1 MYDIAII
8 GAGAAGLTAAIF
20 ARRTA
25 PDARIV
31 LLDGAPRIG
40 AKILISGGG
49 RCNVTHDVVTPDDFN
64 GNRNAIAKVLR
75 TFTVE
80 QTIAWFGE
88 MGVTM
93 KREETGKLFPT
104 TDRART
110 VLEALLAAC
119 DGVEIRTNSRVTSC
133 EFGVRWPQP
142 PLSYTTEEGGH
153 HPPKAAAAATALQ
166 TTAGELFARRVIL
179 ATGGRSVPKT
189 GSDGS
194 GYALAR
200 SLGHTVGEV
209 FPALVPLVLED
220 GHWMTKLSGT
230 SLDAELSV
238 RGAVDA
244 GTGRVLVRHRG
255 SMLFTHFGL
264 SGPVVLDIS
273 RHWIASHGS
282 LFANFLPGET
292 FESLEAALVKETRR
306 NPRATVASVLRGRV
320 PERLLN
326 AIAGDPV
333 PLAKIAKEERRRIVR
348 AFVEVPIPIVRDRGF
363 DYAEVTADGV
373 PLAEVELSTMA
384 SRRCDGLYLC
394 GEILDV
400 DGRIG
405 GYNFQWAWA
414 SGRLAGMHA
423 GSAGRPSAFE
433 AP

>member
-1 MYDIAII
+1 MYDIAIV

-31 LLDGAPRIG
+31 LLDGAPKLG
-40 AKILISGGG
+40 AKILIAGGG

-75 TFTVE
+75 TFTVA
-80 QTIAWFGE
+80 QTIEWFRE
-88 MGVTM
+88 MGVQL

-110 VLEALLAAC
+110 VLDALVRAA
-119 DGVEIRTNSRVTSC
+119 DVEIRTGTKVFAIGALASRRLSGERLAPVPFTVT
-133 EFGVRWPQP
+133 GDGGGTPPAQP
-142 PLSYTTEEGGH
+142 AGTP
-153 HPPKAAAAATALQ
+153 ALHLQ
-166 TTAGELFARRVIL
+166 ARTVIL

-194 GYALAR
+194 GYALAQ
-200 SLGHTVGEV
+200 SLGHTVGNT
-209 FPALVPLVLED
+209 FPALVPLILD
-220 GHWMTKLSGT
+220 SDHWMTSLSGT
-230 SLDAELSV
+230 SVDTELSV
-238 RGAVDA
+238 RADSGK
-244 GTGRVLVRHRG
+244 VLVRHRG
-255 SMLFTHFGL
+255 SLLFTHFGL

-273 RHWIASHGS
+273 RHWIASRGK

-292 FESLEAALVKETRR
+292 FESLESLLMGGS
-306 NPRATVASVLRGRV
+306 PRATIASILRGRV
-320 PERLLN
+320 PERLLT
-326 AIAGDPV
+326 AIAGEPI
-333 PLAKIAKEERRRIVR
+333 PLAKLTKDERRRIVR
-348 AFVEVPIPIVRDRGF
+348 AFVEVPIPVIRDRGF

-373 PLAEVELSTMA
+373 PLSEIDLATMA
-384 SRRCDGLYLC
+384 SRKCEGLYLC

-414 SGRLAGMHA
+414 SGRLAGIHA
-423 GSAGRPSAFE
+423 AREVTSLLSRSDGP
-433 AP
+433 

>member
-20 ARRTA
+20 ARRTNS
-25 PDARIV
+25 DARIV
-31 LLDGAPRIG
+31 LLDGAPKIG

-49 RCNVTHDVVTPDDFN
+49 RCNVTHDVVRPDDFN

-80 QTIAWFGE
+80 QTIAWFAE
-88 MGVTM
+88 LGVTM

-104 TDRART
+104 TDRAKT
-110 VLEALLAAC
+110 VLEALLGGC
-119 DGVEIRTNSRVTSC
+119 EGVEIRTSARVVSC
-133 EFGVRWPQP
+133 TFG
-142 PLSYTTEEGGH
+142 SH
-153 HPPKAAAAATALQ
+153 HPSKAVAAAAALQ
-166 TTAGELFARRVIL
+166 TAAGEIGARRVIL

-189 GSDGS
+189 GSDGG

-200 SLGHTVGEV
+200 SLGHSVGEV

-230 SLDAELSV
+230 SLEAELSV
-238 RGAVDA
+238 RSAVGG

-255 SMLFTHFGL
+255 AMLFTHFGL

-273 RHWIASHGS
+273 RHWIESRG
-282 LFANFLPGET
+282 LLLANFLPGET
-292 FESLEAALVKETRR
+292 FESLEGMLVAETRR

-320 PERLLN
+320 PERLLS
-326 AIAGDPV
+326 AITGEPV
-333 PLAKIAKEERRRIVR
+333 PLAKVAKEERRRIVR
-348 AFVEVPIPIVRDRGF
+348 AFVDVPIPVVRDRGF

-373 PLAEVELSTMA
+373 PLSEVELSTMA

-423 GSAGRPSAFE
+423 GSVGPAPAFD